1 MNILVTGSAGF
12 IGFNLCKYLLEK
24 NYKVLG
30 LDNYSTGTKKKTNL
44 LKQNFKKNF
53 IFFEGDIR
61 DKKLLK
67 KIFKNCK
74 VIINLAG
81 QVSVQKSIHNILEND
96 SINSQGFLNILDCAL
111 KNNVSDVIF
120 ASSCSVY
127 GNSNNIPHKENQILN
142 PQSPYAVSKISNE
155 IYSRMFANLYKD
167 FKITGLRF
175 FNVVGPW
182 QSKNSDYGAIMPRWI
197 SSFLNNDVP
206 QIYGDGNATR
216 DFIDVL
222 DLSKLIER
230 IMLKENS
237 YLFEIFNVGSG
248 RELSVLDLF
257 YEMKSVMRRLNLNFS
272 FDHPIFKDKR
282 EGDIDRS
289 CSNNLKIMKYFDYN
303 KFINIK
309 ESIIKILNEEYLI
322 K

>member
-1 MNILVTGSAGF
+1 MNILSTGSAGF
-12 IGFNLCKYLLEK
+12 IGFNLCNYLLEK
-24 NYKVLG
+24 NYNVIG
-30 LDNYSTGTKKKTNL
+30 LDNYTTGDRKKTNL
-44 LKQNFKKNF
+44 LKQKFKKNF

-61 DKKLLK
+61 NKKLLI
-67 KIFKNCK
+67 KITKNCK
-74 VIINLAG
+74 TIINLAG

-96 SINSQGFLNILDCAL
+96 SINSQGFLNILDCVLA
-111 KNNVSDVIF
+111 NNVSDIIF

-127 GNSNNIPHKENQILN
+127 GNNKNIPHKENQTLN

-155 IYSRMFANLYKD
+155 IYSKMFVNLYKD

-175 FNVVGPW
+175 FNVIGPW
-182 QSKNSDYGAIMPRWI
+182 QSKNSEYGAVIPRWI

-206 QIYGDGNATR
+206 KIYGDGKATR

-230 IMLKENS
+230 IMLKENN
-237 YLFEIFNVGSG
+237 YLFEIFNVGTG
-248 RELSVLDLF
+248 RELSILDLF
-257 YEMKSVMRRLNLNFS
+257 YEIQSVMGKLDLKVS
-272 FDHPIFKDKR
+272 FDHPIFTDKR
-282 EGDIDRS
+282 KGDIDRS
-289 CSNNLKIMKYFDYN
+289 CSDNSKIKKYFDYN

-309 ESIIKILNEEYLI
+309 ESIIKILNKEYLI